1 MIKEEITKFMALAPL
16 MLPKL
21 LGDSSPEETDITDEY
36 AILYY
41 TLEEPF
47 PIGFVM
53 ELLEDDMELAL
64 LYHGTDKNNSKVHH
78 CCFFTS
84 PKSGRN
90 MFKFNLVSDNREMVS
105 DLTIS
110 IYDSLD
116 TMESELESD
125 LAAHTDKFDFIQA
138 MQNWDVLSHFCT
150 LG

>member
-1 MIKEEITKFMALAPL
+1 
-16 MLPKL
+16 
-21 LGDSSPEETDITDEY
+21 
-36 AILYY
+36 
-41 TLEEPF
+41 
-47 PIGFVM
+47 M

-90 MFKFNLVSDNREMVS
+90 MFKFNLVSDNRGMVS

>member
-1 MIKEEITKFMALAPL
+1 MIKEEVTKFRALAPL

-21 LGDSSPEETDITDEY
+21 IGDTAPDETDITEEY

-47 PIGFVM
+47 PIELVM
-53 ELLEDDMELAL
+53 EMLEDDMELAL
-64 LYHGTDKNNSKVHH
+64 LYHGTDKTNMKVHP

-90 MFKFNLVSDNREMVS
+90 MFKFNLVSDNRGFVG
-105 DLTIS
+105 DVTIS

-125 LAAHTDKFDFIQA
+125 LANHTDKFDFIQA

>member
-1 MIKEEITKFMALAPL
+1 MNKEEVTKFMALAPL

-21 LGDSSPEETDITDEY
+21 IGDISPDETDITEDF

-47 PIGFVM
+47 PIGLAM
-53 ELLEDDMELAL
+53 EMLEDDMELAL
-64 LYHGTDKNNSKVHH
+64 LYHGTDKTNKKVHH

-84 PKSGRN
+84 PKAGRN
-90 MFKFNLVSDNREMVS
+90 MFKFNLISDNREFVS

-110 IYDSLD
+110 IYDTLD
-116 TMESELESD
+116 VMESELESD
-125 LAAHTDKFDFIQA
+125 LSAHEGKFDFIQA

-150 LG
+150 LD